1 MTSALTDAQ
10 ISAAATLKPIAAV
23 GKDAGIPDEALIPY
37 GRHLAKVDVRAL
49 APAPER
55 PPGRVVLVTGISPTP
70 AGEGKTTVTVG
81 LADGMNAVA
90 GQQDAPPSLAASVTM
105 AALREPSLG
114 PVFGK
119 KGGATGGGYAQVAP
133 MEQINLHFTGDF
145 HAITSAHNL
154 LCALVDNHIHQ
165 GNALGIDP
173 RTISIKRALDVNDR
187 SLRHTVIGL
196 GGRAQGVPRENGFEI
211 TVATETMAVF
221 CLARDLT
228 DLKDGLVRIT
238 VGRSFAGEPV
248 TAGQI
253 GPHGA
258 QGAMAVLL
266 KDALNPN
273 LVQTLGG
280 SAALVH
286 GGPFANIAHG
296 CNSVM
301 ATRTAQRLADWVVT
315 EAGFGADLGGEKFM
329 DITAP
334 AGGFEPSASVVVA
347 TVRALKLQGGMSL
360 AEVQSGADAA
370 VAGGD
375 SDAPERH
382 LRALELGVVN
392 LQRHVENMRRFGVPV
407 VVAVNRFG
415 QDTDDELEWLTDWCA
430 QHQIPCA
437 VADVWARGG
446 AGAVEL
452 ARCVAEAV
460 ERAEREQA
468 EVTVD
473 PEADP
478 AAVLTMEDPHQ
489 AAQWAPLYP
498 EDLPVPHKIQTI
510 VEQIYRGA
518 RVEYAP
524 LARRQLAELEAAGL
538 DRLPVCMAKTPYSFS
553 DDPSLLGA
561 PQGFTVTVREVVART
576 GAGFV
581 VVLTGSVM
589 TMPGLPARPAANH
602 MDVDADGTVTGLF

>member
-1 MTSALTDAQ
+1 MTPALTDAE
-10 ISAAATLKPIAAV
+10 ISAAATLKPIAVV

-37 GRHLAKVDVRAL
+37 GRSMAKVEVRAL
-49 APAPER
+49 PQQAGR
-55 PPGRVVLVTGISPTP
+55 NGRVVLVTGISPTP

-81 LADGMNAVA
+81 LVDGMNVLA
-90 GQQDAPPSLAASVTM
+90 GREDAPEQVARSVTM

-154 LCALVDNHIHQ
+154 LCALIDNHIHQ
-165 GNALGIDP
+165 GNELGIDP
-173 RTISIKRALDVNDR
+173 RTITVKRALDVNDR

-196 GGRAQGVPRENGFEI
+196 GGKAQGVPRENGFEI

-228 DLKDGLVRIT
+228 DLKERLGRIT
-238 VGRSFAGEPV
+238 VGRTFGGEPV
-248 TAGQI
+248 TAGMI
-253 GPHGA
+253 GPNGA

-273 LVQTLGG
+273 LVQTLDG

-334 AGGFEPSASVVVA
+334 AGGFEPAVSVVVA
-347 TVRALKLQGGMSL
+347 TVRALKLQGGMTL
-360 AEVQSGADAA
+360 AEVQAGADAA
-370 VAGGD
+370 VAAGD
-375 SDAPERH
+375 AGAAERH
-382 LRALELGVVN
+382 LQALEAGVVN

-415 QDTDDELEWLTDWCA
+415 QDTDAELAWLRGWCE
-430 QHQIPCA
+430 HHEIPVA
-437 VADVWARGG
+437 VADVWAQGG
-446 AGAVEL
+446 KGAVEL
-452 ARCVAEAV
+452 ARRVVEVVEQAEAV
-460 ERAEREQA
+460 RAEA
-468 EVTVD
+468 EARM
-473 PEADP
+473 AD
-478 AAVLTMEDPHQ
+478 AAALLTTEDPHEVPG
-489 AAQWAPLYP
+489 WAPLYP
-498 EDLPVPHKIQTI
+498 ADLPVAHKIETI

-553 DDPSLLGA
+553 DDPSVLGA

-581 VVLTGSVM
+581 VVLTGNVM
-589 TMPGLPARPAANH
+589 TMPGLPASPAADQ
-602 MDVDADGTVTGLF
+602 MDVGVDGTVTGLF

>member
-1 MTSALTDAQ
+1 MTPALTDAE
-10 ISAAATLKPIAAV
+10 ISAAATLKPIAVV

-37 GRHLAKVDVRAL
+37 GRSMAKVEVRAL
-49 APAPER
+49 PQQAGR
-55 PPGRVVLVTGISPTP
+55 NGRVVLVTGISPTP

-81 LADGMNAVA
+81 LVDGMNVLAGREDAPEQVA
-90 GQQDAPPSLAASVTM
+90 GSVTM

-154 LCALVDNHIHQ
+154 LCALIDNHIHQ
-165 GNALGIDP
+165 GNELGIDP
-173 RTISIKRALDVNDR
+173 RTITVKRALDVNDR

-196 GGRAQGVPRENGFEI
+196 GGKAQGVPRENGFEI

-228 DLKDGLVRIT
+228 DLKERLGRIT
-238 VGRSFAGEPV
+238 VGQTFGGEPV
-248 TAGQI
+248 SAGQI
-253 GPHGA
+253 GPNGA

-301 ATRTAQRLADWVVT
+301 ATRTAQQLADWVVT

-334 AGGFEPSASVVVA
+334 AGGFEPAVSVVVA
-347 TVRALKLQGGMSL
+347 TVRALKLQGGMTL
-360 AEVQSGADAA
+360 AEVQAGADAA
-370 VAGGD
+370 VAAGD
-375 SDAPERH
+375 AGAAERH
-382 LRALELGVVN
+382 LHALEAGVVN

-415 QDTDDELEWLTDWCA
+415 QDTDAELAWLRGWCD
-430 QHQIPCA
+430 HHEIPVA
-437 VADVWARGG
+437 VADVWAHGG
-446 AGAVEL
+446 EGAVEL
-452 ARCVAEAV
+452 ARRVVEVVEQAEAV
-460 ERAEREQA
+460 RAEA
-468 EVTVD
+468 EARM
-473 PEADP
+473 AD
-478 AAVLTMEDPHQ
+478 AAALLTTEDPHEVPG
-489 AAQWAPLYP
+489 WAPLYP
-498 EDLPVPHKIQTI
+498 ADLPVAHKIETI

-553 DDPSLLGA
+553 DDPSVLGA

-581 VVLTGSVM
+581 VVLTGNVM
-589 TMPGLPARPAANH
+589 TMPGLPASPAADQ
-602 MDVDADGTVTGLF
+602 MDVEVDGTVTGLF

>member
-1 MTSALTDAQ
+1 MTPALTDAQ
-10 ISAAATLKPIAAV
+10 ISAAATLKPIAVV

-37 GRHLAKVDVRAL
+37 GRSMAKVEVRAL
-49 APAPER
+49 PQQAGR
-55 PPGRVVLVTGISPTP
+55 NGRVVLVTGISPTP

-81 LADGMNAVA
+81 LVDGMNVLAGREDAPEQVA
-90 GQQDAPPSLAASVTM
+90 GSVTM

-119 KGGATGGGYAQVAP
+119 KGGATGGGHAQVAP

-154 LCALVDNHIHQ
+154 LCALIDNHIHQ
-165 GNALGIDP
+165 GNELGIDP
-173 RTISIKRALDVNDR
+173 RTITVKRALDVNDR

-196 GGRAQGVPRENGFEI
+196 GGKAQGVPRENGFEI

-221 CLARDLT
+221 CLARDLA
-228 DLKDGLVRIT
+228 DLKERLGRMT
-238 VGRSFAGEPV
+238 VGRTFGGEPV
-248 TAGQI
+248 TAGMI
-253 GPHGA
+253 GPNGA

-301 ATRTAQRLADWVVT
+301 ATRTAQQLADWVVT

-334 AGGFEPSASVVVA
+334 AGGFEPAVSVVVA
-347 TVRALKLQGGMSL
+347 TVRALKLQGGMTL
-360 AEVQSGADAA
+360 AEVQAGADAA
-370 VAGGD
+370 VSAG
-375 SDAPERH
+375 DAGAAERH
-382 LRALELGVVN
+382 LHALEAGVVN

-415 QDTDDELEWLTDWCA
+415 QDTDAELAWLRGWCD
-430 QHQIPCA
+430 HHEIPVA
-437 VADVWARGG
+437 VADVWAHGG
-446 AGAVEL
+446 GGAVEL
-452 ARCVAEAV
+452 ARRVVEVVEQAEAV
-460 ERAEREQA
+460 RAEA
-468 EVTVD
+468 EARM
-473 PEADP
+473 AD
-478 AAVLTMEDPHQ
+478 AAALLTTEDPHEVPG
-489 AAQWAPLYP
+489 WAPLYP
-498 EDLPVPHKIQTI
+498 ADLPVAHKIETI

-553 DDPSLLGA
+553 DDPSVLGA

-581 VVLTGSVM
+581 VVLTGNVM
-589 TMPGLPARPAANH
+589 TMPGLPASPAADQ
-602 MDVDADGTVTGLF
+602 MDVGVDGTVTGLF

>member
-1 MTSALTDAQ
+1 M
-10 ISAAATLKPIAAV
+10 
-23 GKDAGIPDEALIPY
+23 
-37 GRHLAKVDVRAL
+37 
-49 APAPER
+49 
-55 PPGRVVLVTGISPTP
+55 
-70 AGEGKTTVTVG
+70 
-81 LADGMNAVA
+81 
-90 GQQDAPPSLAASVTM
+90 
-105 AALREPSLG
+105 
-114 PVFGK
+114 FGT

-133 MEQINLHFTGDF
+133 MEQVNLHFTGDF

-154 LCALVDNHIHQ
+154 LCALIDNHVHQ

-173 RTISIKRALDVNDR
+173 RTITVKRALDVNDR

-196 GGRAQGVPRENGFEI
+196 GGKAQGVPRENGFEI

-228 DLKDGLVRIT
+228 DLKERLGRIT
-238 VGRSFAGEPV
+238 VGRTYSGEPV
-248 TAGQI
+248 TVGMI
-253 GPHGA
+253 GPQGA

-301 ATRTAQRLADWVVT
+301 ATRTAQHLADWVVT

-347 TVRALKLQGGMSL
+347 TVRALKLQGGMGL
-360 AEVQSGADAA
+360 AQAQAGADAA
-370 VAGGD
+370 VTGGD
-375 SDAPERH
+375 ARAVERH
-382 LRALELGVVN
+382 LEALEAGMVN

-415 QDTDDELEWLTDWCA
+415 QDTDAELEWLSGWCD
-430 QHQIPCA
+430 QHEIPVA
-437 VADVWARGG
+437 VADVWAHGG
-446 AGAVEL
+446 DGAVEL
-452 ARCVAEAV
+452 ARRVVEAV
-460 ERAEREQA
+460 ERAE
-468 EVTVD
+468 V
-473 PEADP
+473 PG
-478 AAVLTMEDPHQ
+478 
-489 AAQWAPLYP
+489 WSPLYP
-498 EDLPVPHKIQTI
+498 ADLPVAHKIETI
-510 VEQIYRGA
+510 VEQIYRGT

-553 DDPSLLGA
+553 DDPTLWGA
-561 PQGFTVTVREVVART
+561 PQGFTVTVREMVART

-581 VVLTGSVM
+581 VVLTGNVM
-589 TMPGLPARPAANH
+589 TMPGLPASPAADH
-602 MDVDADGTVTGLF
+602 MDVDDDGTVTGLF

>member
-1 MTSALTDAQ
+1 MTPALTDAQ
-10 ISAAATLKPIAAV
+10 ISAAATLKPIAVV

-37 GRHLAKVDVRAL
+37 GRSMAKVEVRAL
-49 APAPER
+49 PQQAGR
-55 PPGRVVLVTGISPTP
+55 NGRVVLVTGISPTP

-81 LADGMNAVA
+81 LVEGMNVLAGREDAPEQVA
-90 GQQDAPPSLAASVTM
+90 GSVTM

-154 LCALVDNHIHQ
+154 LCALIDNHIHQ
-165 GNALGIDP
+165 GNELGIDP
-173 RTISIKRALDVNDR
+173 RTITVKRALDVNDR

-196 GGRAQGVPRENGFEI
+196 GGKAQGVPRENGFEI

-228 DLKDGLVRIT
+228 DLKERLGRIT
-238 VGRSFAGEPV
+238 VGRTFGGEPV
-248 TAGQI
+248 TAGMI
-253 GPHGA
+253 GPNGA

-334 AGGFEPSASVVVA
+334 AGGFEPAVSVVVA
-347 TVRALKLQGGMSL
+347 TVRALKLQGGMTL
-360 AEVQSGADAA
+360 AEVQAGADAA
-370 VAGGD
+370 VAAGD
-375 SDAPERH
+375 AGAAERH
-382 LRALELGVVN
+382 LQALEAGVVN

-415 QDTDDELEWLTDWCA
+415 QDTDAELAWLRGWCE
-430 QHQIPCA
+430 HHEIPVA
-437 VADVWARGG
+437 VADVWAQGG
-446 AGAVEL
+446 KGAVEL
-452 ARCVAEAV
+452 ARRVVEVVEQAEAV
-460 ERAEREQA
+460 RAEA
-468 EVTVD
+468 EARM
-473 PEADP
+473 AD
-478 AAVLTMEDPHQ
+478 AAALLTTEDPHEVPG
-489 AAQWAPLYP
+489 WAPLYP
-498 EDLPVPHKIQTI
+498 ADLPVAHKIETI

-553 DDPSLLGA
+553 DDPSVLGA

-581 VVLTGSVM
+581 VVLTGNVM
-589 TMPGLPARPAANH
+589 TMPGLPASPAADQ
-602 MDVDADGTVTGLF
+602 MDVGVDGTVTGLF

>member
-1 MTSALTDAQ
+1 MTPALTDAQ
-10 ISAAATLKPIAAV
+10 ISAAATLKPIAVV

-37 GRHLAKVDVRAL
+37 GRSMAKVEVRAL
-49 APAPER
+49 PQQAGR
-55 PPGRVVLVTGISPTP
+55 NGRVVLVTGISPTP

-81 LADGMNAVA
+81 LVDGMNVLAGREDAPEQVA
-90 GQQDAPPSLAASVTM
+90 GSVTM

-154 LCALVDNHIHQ
+154 LCALIDNHIHQ
-165 GNALGIDP
+165 GNELGIDP
-173 RTISIKRALDVNDR
+173 RTITVKRALDVNDR

-196 GGRAQGVPRENGFEI
+196 GGKAQGVPRENGFEI

-221 CLARDLT
+221 CLARDLA
-228 DLKDGLVRIT
+228 DLKERLGRIT
-238 VGRSFAGEPV
+238 VGQTFGGEPV
-248 TAGQI
+248 SAGQI
-253 GPHGA
+253 GPNGA

-334 AGGFEPSASVVVA
+334 AGGFEPAVSVVVA
-347 TVRALKLQGGMSL
+347 TVRALKLQGGMTL
-360 AEVQSGADAA
+360 AEVQAGADAA
-370 VAGGD
+370 VAAGD
-375 SDAPERH
+375 AGAAERH
-382 LRALELGVVN
+382 LQALEAGVVN

-415 QDTDDELEWLTDWCA
+415 QDTDAELAWLRGWCE
-430 QHQIPCA
+430 HHEIPVA
-437 VADVWARGG
+437 VADVWAQGG
-446 AGAVEL
+446 KGAVEL
-452 ARCVAEAV
+452 ARRVVEVVEQAEAV
-460 ERAEREQA
+460 RAEA
-468 EVTVD
+468 EARM
-473 PEADP
+473 AD
-478 AAVLTMEDPHQ
+478 AAALLTTEDPHEVPG
-489 AAQWAPLYP
+489 WAPLYP
-498 EDLPVPHKIQTI
+498 ADLPVAHKIETI

-553 DDPSLLGA
+553 DDPSVLGA

-581 VVLTGSVM
+581 VVLTGNVM
-589 TMPGLPARPAANH
+589 TMPGLPASPAADQ
-602 MDVDADGTVTGLF
+602 MDVGVDGTVTGLF

>member
-1 MTSALTDAQ
+1 MTPALTDAQ
-10 ISAAATLKPIAAV
+10 ISAAATLKPIAVV

-37 GRHLAKVDVRAL
+37 GRSMAKVEVRAL
-49 APAPER
+49 PQQAGR
-55 PPGRVVLVTGISPTP
+55 NGRVVLVTGISPTP

-81 LADGMNAVA
+81 LVDGMNVLAGREDAPEQVA
-90 GQQDAPPSLAASVTM
+90 GSVTM

-154 LCALVDNHIHQ
+154 LCALIDNHIHQ
-165 GNALGIDP
+165 GNELGIDP
-173 RTISIKRALDVNDR
+173 RTITVKRALDVNDR

-196 GGRAQGVPRENGFEI
+196 GGKAQGVPRENGFEI

-228 DLKDGLVRIT
+228 DLKERLGRIT
-238 VGRSFAGEPV
+238 VGRTFGGEPV
-248 TAGQI
+248 TAGMI
-253 GPHGA
+253 GPNGA

-334 AGGFEPSASVVVA
+334 AGGFEPAVSVVVA
-347 TVRALKLQGGMSL
+347 TVRALKLQGGMTL
-360 AEVQSGADAA
+360 AEVQAGADAA
-370 VAGGD
+370 VAAGD
-375 SDAPERH
+375 AGAAERH
-382 LRALELGVVN
+382 LQALEAGVVN

-415 QDTDDELEWLTDWCA
+415 QDTDAELAWLRGWCE
-430 QHQIPCA
+430 HHEIPVA
-437 VADVWARGG
+437 VADVWAQGG
-446 AGAVEL
+446 KGAVEL
-452 ARCVAEAV
+452 ARRVVEVVEQAEAV
-460 ERAEREQA
+460 RAEA
-468 EVTVD
+468 EARM
-473 PEADP
+473 AD
-478 AAVLTMEDPHQ
+478 AAALLTTEDPHEVPG
-489 AAQWAPLYP
+489 WAPLYP
-498 EDLPVPHKIQTI
+498 ADLPVAHKIETI

-553 DDPSLLGA
+553 DDPSVLGA

-581 VVLTGSVM
+581 VVLTGNVM
-589 TMPGLPARPAANH
+589 TMPGLPASPAADQ
-602 MDVDADGTVTGLF
+602 MDVGVDGTVTGLF

>member
-1 MTSALTDAQ
+1 MTPALTDAQ
-10 ISAAATLKPIAAV
+10 ISAAATLKPIAVV

-37 GRHLAKVDVRAL
+37 GRSMAKVEVRAL
-49 APAPER
+49 PQQAGR
-55 PPGRVVLVTGISPTP
+55 NGRVVLVTGISPTP

-81 LADGMNAVA
+81 LVDGMNVLAGREDAPEQVA
-90 GQQDAPPSLAASVTM
+90 GSVTM

-154 LCALVDNHIHQ
+154 LCALIDNHIHQ
-165 GNALGIDP
+165 GNELGIDP
-173 RTISIKRALDVNDR
+173 RTITVKRALDVNDR

-196 GGRAQGVPRENGFEI
+196 GGKAQGVPRENGFEI

-221 CLARDLT
+221 CLARDLA
-228 DLKDGLVRIT
+228 DLKERLGRIT
-238 VGRSFAGEPV
+238 VGQTFGGEPV
-248 TAGQI
+248 TAGMI
-253 GPHGA
+253 GPNGA

-334 AGGFEPSASVVVA
+334 AGGFEPAVSVVVA
-347 TVRALKLQGGMSL
+347 TVRALKLQGGMTL
-360 AEVQSGADAA
+360 AEVQAGADAA
-370 VAGGD
+370 VAAGD
-375 SDAPERH
+375 AGAAERH
-382 LRALELGVVN
+382 LQALEAGVVN

-415 QDTDDELEWLTDWCA
+415 QDTDAELAWLRGWCE
-430 QHQIPCA
+430 HHEIPVA
-437 VADVWARGG
+437 VADVWAQGG
-446 AGAVEL
+446 KGAVEL
-452 ARCVAEAV
+452 ARRVVEVVEQAEAV
-460 ERAEREQA
+460 RAEA
-468 EVTVD
+468 EARM
-473 PEADP
+473 AD
-478 AAVLTMEDPHQ
+478 AAALLTTEDPHEVPG
-489 AAQWAPLYP
+489 WAPLYP
-498 EDLPVPHKIQTI
+498 ADLPVAHKIETI

-553 DDPSLLGA
+553 DDPSVLGA

-581 VVLTGSVM
+581 VVLTGNVM
-589 TMPGLPARPAANH
+589 TMPGLPASPAADQ
-602 MDVDADGTVTGLF
+602 MDVGVDGTVTGLF

>member
-1 MTSALTDAQ
+1 MTPALTDAQ
-10 ISAAATLKPIAAV
+10 ISAAATLKPIAVV

-37 GRHLAKVDVRAL
+37 GRSMAKVEVRAL
-49 APAPER
+49 PQQAGR
-55 PPGRVVLVTGISPTP
+55 NGRVVLVTGISPTP

-81 LADGMNAVA
+81 LVDGMNVLAGREDAPEQVA
-90 GQQDAPPSLAASVTM
+90 GSVTM

-154 LCALVDNHIHQ
+154 LCALIDNHIHQ
-165 GNALGIDP
+165 GNELGIDP
-173 RTISIKRALDVNDR
+173 RTITVKRALDVNDR

-196 GGRAQGVPRENGFEI
+196 GGKAQGVPRENGFEI

-228 DLKDGLVRIT
+228 DLKERLGRIT
-238 VGRSFAGEPV
+238 VGRTFGGEPV
-248 TAGQI
+248 TAGMI
-253 GPHGA
+253 GPNGA

-315 EAGFGADLGGEKFM
+315 EAGFGADLGGQKFM

-334 AGGFEPSASVVVA
+334 AGGFEPAVSVVVA
-347 TVRALKLQGGMSL
+347 TVRALKLQGGMTL
-360 AEVQSGADAA
+360 AEVQAGADAA
-370 VAGGD
+370 VAAGD
-375 SDAPERH
+375 AGAAERH
-382 LRALELGVVN
+382 LQALEAGVVN

-415 QDTDDELEWLTDWCA
+415 QDTDAELAWLRGWCE
-430 QHQIPCA
+430 HHEIPVA
-437 VADVWARGG
+437 VADVWAQGG
-446 AGAVEL
+446 KGAVEL
-452 ARCVAEAV
+452 ARRVVEVVEQAEAV
-460 ERAEREQA
+460 RAEA
-468 EVTVD
+468 EARM
-473 PEADP
+473 AD
-478 AAVLTMEDPHQ
+478 AAALLTTEDPHEVPG
-489 AAQWAPLYP
+489 WAPLYP
-498 EDLPVPHKIQTI
+498 ADLPVAHKIETI

-553 DDPSLLGA
+553 DDPSVLGA

-581 VVLTGSVM
+581 VVLTGNVM
-589 TMPGLPARPAANH
+589 TMPGLPASPAADQ
-602 MDVDADGTVTGLF
+602 MDVGVDGTVTGLF